1 MCVCV
6 WWIVGR
12 EERKSRSRQGRERDP
27 VGQDRTEQDTAG
39 QGRANTPWET
49 DYYLLVTPALALCRK
64 GPDCCTR
71 KTQRSQGRSV
81 CGVEWKADEMK

>member
-6 WWIVGR
+6 SWIVGL
-12 EERKSRSRQGRERDP
+12 EERKYRSRQGREETRSDRT
-27 VGQDRTEQDTAG
+27 GQDRIG
-39 QGRANTPWET
+39 QGRAGQHTLET
-49 DYYLLVTPALALCRK
+49 DYCLLETPALALCRK